1 VEVEFTV
8 ESYKALLADPSTA
21 TEQSNPDAL
30 AERWVLDFFA
40 PCVVPTL

>member
-1 VEVEFTV
+1 VEFTV

-30 AERWVLDFFA
+30 GER
-40 PCVVPTL
+40 